1 MRPFKSRFRRD
12 TPVKQRFTK
21 RKRKR
26 PFSVLKTLKEESEVQ
41 ISTDTTAT
49 EETVMQSNS
58 KPNPRAGQDSTSSTS
73 EAMEVTSSCDSVM
86 TDHLPSPEIFRG
98 DEDTLDS
105 YMEDSQPPL
114 NSHVHNSTLLDLSLA
129 RDLDMHPS
137 PNVSNITDAST
148 VLAEDIR
155 GVCTNKELGKD
166 MEVLQPGEVSEK
178 ETPPK
183 ITRKVLT
190 FKKICAAAKQT
201 AQPAD
206 ANSALSGMDAT
217 GDTVDFG
224 VPPKRLCSNHRRG
237 PVLFDFQSEAE
248 LEEFF
253 QRSEERSASLR
264 SLTLF
269 PRFVP
274 DSPPS

>member
-1 MRPFKSRFRRD
+1 M
-12 TPVKQRFTK
+12 
-21 RKRKR
+21 
-26 PFSVLKTLKEESEVQ
+26 L
-41 ISTDTTAT
+41 I
-49 EETVMQSNS
+49 NS

-86 TDHLPSPEIFRG
+86 TDSLPSPEIFRG

-105 YMEDSQPPL
+105 HMEDSQPPL
-114 NSHVHNSTLLDLSLA
+114 NVHNSTLLDLSLA
-129 RDLDMHPS
+129 TDLDMHPS

-166 MEVLQPGEVSEK
+166 MEVLQPGEVSEF

-190 FKKICAAAKQT
+190 FKKICAVAKQT
-201 AQPAD
+201 AQTAD

-224 VPPKRLCSNHRRG
+224 VPPKRLRRSLRRG

-253 QRSEERSASLR
+253 QRLEKRSASLR

-274 DSPPS
+274 DSPPC